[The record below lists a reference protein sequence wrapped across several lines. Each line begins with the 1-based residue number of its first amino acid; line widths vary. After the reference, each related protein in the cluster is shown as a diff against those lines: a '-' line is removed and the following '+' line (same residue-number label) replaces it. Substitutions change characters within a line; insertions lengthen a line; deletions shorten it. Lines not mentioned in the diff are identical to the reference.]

1 MGERV
6 LCKHEV
12 IGSIPFA
19 STTLRRR
26 GCAFIW
32 SGSFKGS
39 RDNRVRG
46 PAVGSGDREPGNFC
60 PGGFRTSGAVRGHG
74 VRTFC

>member
-1 MGERV
+1 
-6 LCKHEV
+6 
-12 IGSIPFA
+12 
-19 STTLRRR
+19 LRRR